1 MHVFGVI
8 AEYDPFHNGHAYHL
22 SQIRKDGATH
32 IVVALGADFT
42 QRGEPAYINR
52 LARAKAAL
60 QNGADLV
67 IAMPITGTLAGAQRF
82 AENGVALLHALGCV
96 ETLSFGSECGDI
108 NALKNIAELLQNE
121 LLNQKISQNLSSPQ
135 TFAALRENAVR
146 ELFGNDAADLLK
158 NPNNSLGIAY
168 IQAIRSLN
176 AEISLHTVK
185 RNGAKHGES
194 PVDSFASAGYLRS
207 FKTTRDMQ
215 AYIPENVAQ
224 LLQNEFASN
233 RAPVLMDSME
243 IAILSRLRA
252 LREDD
257 FCNLPDCSEGLEHRL
272 FAAVRKAGSM
282 KELEEALKTKRYPL
296 ARLRRFY
303 LSAALGIT
311 NEDSVLLPQ
320 YLRVLGANQRGFEI
334 LRHCKDTASLPIIQK
349 AADANSLTG
358 AAKHQW
364 ELDNA
369 AADFYA
375 LGMPVPVACGY
386 EYTQKFFSLK

>member
-22 SQIRKDGATH
+22 SQMRKAGATH
-32 IVVALGADFT
+32 IVVVLGADFT
-42 QRGEPAYINR
+42 QRGEPAYVNR

-82 AENGVALLHALGCV
+82 AENGVALLNALGCV

-108 NALKNIAELLQNE
+108 DALKNIAELLRND
-121 LLNQKISQNLSSPQ
+121 LLNQKINQTLSSPQ

-158 NPNNSLGIAY
+158 TPNNSLGIAY

-176 AEISLHTVK
+176 ADFSPHTVK
-185 RNGAKHGES
+185 RNGAKHGGS
-194 PVDSFASAGYLRS
+194 PVTLFASAGYLRS
-207 FKTTRDMQ
+207 LKTVQDMQ
-215 AYIPENVAQ
+215 GYIPENVTQ
-224 LLQNEFASN
+224 LLQNEITAE

-252 LREDD
+252 LCESHLCD
-257 FCNLPDCSEGLEHRL
+257 LPDCSEGLEHRL
-272 FAAVRKAGSM
+272 FTAVRKAGTL

-311 NEDSVLLPQ
+311 KADSVLLPQ
-320 YLRVLGANQRGFEI
+320 YLRVLGATQRGFEV
-334 LRHCKDTASLPIIQK
+334 LKHCKDTARLPIIQK
-349 AADANSLTG
+349 ASDANVLTG
-358 AAKHQW
+358 AARHQW

-369 AADFYA
+369 AADFYS
-375 LGMPVPVACGY
+375 LGMPIPVACGY
-386 EYTQKFFSLK
+386 EHTQKFFSLK